1 MANHSPG
8 KYPAKIVDFGIWT
21 GKDGTKAPSAVV
33 MFEYKTPGGEVKQIT
48 WFGSFNGGARE
59 ITVETLIRMGFTGKN
74 GAELN
79 QGNGSGVLNQA
90 EDAFE
95 IVLEND
101 TYQGKTTCKVRYIN
115 LPGGGGFRAKMAEGE
130 ANVLMGGLNL
140 SGDFA
145 AARAQA
151 GAPKPAP
158 KPAAPIMQEN
168 FASQEDI
175 PF

>member
-1 MANHSPG
+1 MANIPG
-8 KYPAKIVDFGIWT
+8 KYPAKIIDFGIWK
-21 GKDGTKAPSAVV
+21 GKSGNPSAAV
-33 MFEYKTPGGEVKQIT
+33 MFEYTTQAGEVKQIT

-59 ITVETLIRMGFTGKN
+59 ITVETLLRMGFTGTN

-79 QGNGSGVLNQA
+79 KGNGSGVLNQA
-90 EDAFE
+90 ENAFE

-101 TYQGKTTCKVRYIN
+101 TYNGKTTCKVRYVN
-115 LPGGGGFRAKMAEGE
+115 LPGGGGFREKMADGE

-140 SGDFA
+140 AGDFA

-158 KPAAPIMQEN
+158 KPASPMMQQNLAAE
-168 FASQEDI
+168 EDI